1 MAWLNEE
8 YADEFAV
15 LTTWLAALLPWSI
28 SWGSDPATQS
38 LLVFF
43 RLPIVD
49 FQLRFPTEVTVDGQ
63 VIETTIPQRLAEQYG
78 GIDLVANAHV
88 VFPPSRLGAV
98 DGTHSWAY
106 LAWSVATV
114 VFLIAFVLS
123 LAMYWREDAVQA
135 RLPVEYATLTAGL
148 FGVLAVLLGVATIGL
163 FQAGGAYGTP
173 IPIGVVLLGAFA
185 VLLWRAERVP
195 STG

>member
-1 MAWLNEE
+1 MLMLDIAGLEH
-8 YADEFAV
+8 AV
-15 LTTWLAALLPWSI
+15 RAATGW
-28 SWGSDPATQS
+28 WGIA
-38 LLVFF
+38 L
-43 RLPIVD
+43 IV
-49 FQLRFPTEVTVDGQ
+49 
-63 VIETTIPQRLAEQYG
+63 IY
-78 GIDLVANAHV
+78 
-88 VFPPSRLGAV
+88 S
-98 DGTHSWAY
+98 
-106 LAWSVATV
+106 
-114 VFLIAFVLS
+114 FLIAFVLS